1 MRDFV
6 WAGVGYIIEIV
17 VRAIIYVYLWFATRF
32 DFNLFI
38 YSLHS
43 LPSPFP
49 TLSLICSCL
58 SWNTYIKTQI
68 ASADYDGVITLWDA
82 LIGQP
87 VSVFEEH
94 EKRAWSVDFCNMD
107 PTKLISGSDDTK
119 GKRSLYPR
127 QTKQCLEQ

>member
-1 MRDFV
+1 MPEGLV
-6 WAGVGYIIEIV
+6 LV
-17 VRAIIYVYLWFATRF
+17 
-32 DFNLFI
+32 
-38 YSLHS
+38 SLHLLTHS
-43 LPSPFP
+43 SFP
-49 TLSLICSCL
+49 RRPIFYCSCL

-94 EKRAWSVDFCNMD
+94 EKRAWSVDFCRMD

-119 GKRSLYPR
+119 VTITVPSC
-127 QTKQCLEQ
+127 QCLANAIYLSFSS